1 MVLKKN
7 AIYHESYKGVTQIV
21 SAGKGRVEDAG
32 NCVFGIKELGAFL
45 FDYET

>member
-7 AIYHESYKGVTQIV
+7 AIYHESYKAVTQID
-21 SAGKGRVEDAG
+21 SAGKGRVEDAD
-32 NCVFGIKELGAFL
+32 NRVFGIKELGAFL